1 MGEREGESLIISKSR
16 TKDAVKECN
25 ISGDFYSALDKKVRE
40 IVALAEE
47 RAKANGRKTVR
58 PCDL

>member
-1 MGEREGESLIISKSR
+1 MGEKEGDVLIISKSR

-25 ISGDFYSALDKKVRE
+25 VSGDFYAALDKKVRQ